1 MVVSGRVLD
10 PEGRPVPGASVAI
23 VGRRS
28 FRRST
33 CAARVSTRRSEPPL
47 QTRAGGSGSSL
58 PRMSSVTYYEAHALA
73 VANGFGMGWAE
84 LNRDAESPSADVTL
98 LREQIVEGRLVDLQ
112 GAPASGLGVQV
123 WGIRILKEKD
133 LGISDGLHFS
143 KAIPAGLGHVW
154 PSAVKTDASGRFR
167 LAGIGRGVGVGLRVD
182 DPRFARQGM
191 TLDTDKADGPKRV
204 TLALRPV
211 LRVSGRITCADTG
224 EPIAGAI
231 VAVGT
236 VGNRLANGGSEYRT
250 DADGRYEA
258 NPAPGKYLH
267 VTAYPPL
274 GSPYLIFQRK
284 EELNAGVARHV
295 VNLAVPRGVLITG
308 RIAVRGNNAPLAG
321 ASVLYENG
329 RGNVVD
335 KEGTI
340 PGWMAAIPSGSDG
353 RYAIAVTPGKG
364 FLAVYGP
371 TADFVYQMKG
381 GRELNQGKPGGKR
394 LYAHAFVPYEV
405 KPGREALA
413 IDIALEPGVTV
424 SGHVVGPNGQTV
436 DRAEIIST
444 LYISPFHTFC
454 VLTSRFPSV
463 TAISSCTVC
472 RPTGW
477 SSARSSMPGMGGELR
492 LKCPERLP
500 RTGPLRSSS
509 SPAERQRRGS
519 SIKRA
524 RPLPSVCSG

>member
-1 MVVSGRVLD
+1 
-10 PEGRPVPGASVAI
+10 
-23 VGRRS
+23 
-28 FRRST
+28 
-33 CAARVSTRRSEPPL
+33 
-47 QTRAGGSGSSL
+47 
-58 PRMSSVTYYEAHALA
+58 MSSVTYYERTPWPWQTASA
-73 VANGFGMGWAE
+73 WAGPSSTVMPS
-84 LNRDAESPSADVTL
+84 RRRPMSRFCESKSWKGD
-98 LREQIVEGRLVDLQ
+98 LVDLQ

-204 TLALRPV
+204 TLARRPV

-308 RIAVRGNNAPLAG
+308 RIAVRETMRRWP
-321 ASVLYENG
+321 G
-329 RGNVVD
+329 RVSFMRTD
-335 KEGTI
+335 
-340 PGWMAAIPSGSDG
+340 AATLWT
-353 RYAIAVTPGKG
+353 RR
-364 FLAVYGP
+364 GP
-371 TADFVYQMKG
+371 F
-381 GRELNQGKPGGKR
+381 PGGWR
-394 LYAHAFVPYEV
+394 RF
-405 KPGREALA
+405 
-413 IDIALEPGVTV
+413 
-424 SGHVVGPNGQTV
+424 
-436 DRAEIIST
+436 RA
-444 LYISPFHTFC
+444 
-454 VLTSRFPSV
+454 VLTAAMPS
-463 TAISSCTVC
+463 
-472 RPTGW
+472 P
-477 SSARSSMPGMGGELR
+477 
-492 LKCPERLP
+492 
-500 RTGPLRSSS
+500 
-509 SPAERQRRGS
+509 
-519 SIKRA
+519 
-524 RPLPSVCSG
+524 